1 MNAPARRDDA
11 GHFLPGIS
19 GNPTGRPKG
28 AGEIRELARQYVP
41 AALTKIGELVGSA
54 DPRVALAAA
63 QEVLNRVYGKPL
75 QSLETDVRTL
85 NINEAYLKAMQLV
98 NRSVVDVTPPPKD
111 ATAAIELLPSPDE
124 PATDVDHSTEW

>member
-1 MNAPARRDDA
+1 MSVPAQRDPR
-11 GHFLPGIS
+11 GRLLPGFT
-19 GNPTGRPKG
+19 GNAGGRPKG

-75 QSLETDVRTL
+75 QSVESEVRTL
-85 NINEAYLKAMQLV
+85 DMGMLYLAAVQAANAKPSAAI
-98 NRSVVDVTPPPKD
+98 DITPP
-111 ATAAIELLPSPDE
+111 AGE
-124 PATDVDHSTEW
+124 PAANETNHADDAW